1 MLLCELDR
9 HFKRN
14 IHQIYVVC
22 AKLGLE
28 CGFSTLVH
36 RDYASNT
43 HVRDALSLGQK
54 GLLRDFV
61 GAYVHAPIGSSM
73 LSTPLPPPHRVQKSE
88 KLVQP
93 QPQTEPHHN
102 GSRSLYS

>member
-1 MLLCELDR
+1 MLPYEPER
-9 HFKRN
+9 RFKRN
-14 IHQIYVVC
+14 IDHTYVVR
-22 AKLGLE
+22 AKVALE
-28 CGFSTLVH
+28 CGVSPLIQRFCLKH
-36 RDYASNT
+36 T
-43 HVRDALSLGQK
+43 HVRDPLTLDQK
-54 GLLRDFV
+54 GLRRHFV